1 MQVSLQDA
9 LRKIFAKHQWDSKL
23 AGIRIG
29 MDWEK
34 IMGKTI
40 NNYTKGIRLHR
51 KTLYVRT
58 DVPILRHEFVTNKPQ
73 LIEKINQFYGAEVIT
88 DIQVGG

>member
-9 LRKIFAKHQWDSKL
+9 LKKIFATHQWDSKI
-23 AGIRIG
+23 AGIRIS

-40 NNYTKGIRLHR
+40 NHYTKGIRLS
-51 KTLYVRT
+51 KKILYVRT

-73 LIEKINQFYGAEVIT
+73 LIEKINNFYGAEVVT
-88 DIQVGG
+88 DIQVSG